1 MYTILPASRYIVFH
15 TAQKLFMSRGS
26 FDFCGKEKRKQCAV
40 NIFFISKVFLAL
52 HMREEILKL
61 LILELISKQR
71 SGSVQTG
78 SKKLSMGPSDV
89 FV

>member
-15 TAQKLFMSRGS
+15 TVQKLFMSRGS

-52 HMREEILKL
+52 HMREDNIKIINIRTDLKTTEWQCANW
-61 LILELISKQR
+61 IEEAQY
-71 SGSVQTG
+71 GA
-78 SKKLSMGPSDV
+78 
-89 FV
+89 